1 MEVNGYKYNT
11 EQEAITAREACDT
24 YYGIPVSPD
33 DVTQN
38 WVEYQTANLDNPI
51 FYYITFDESLK
62 VVLGNPTDFEVTTP
76 PFPPVV

>member
-1 MEVNGYKYNT
+1 MEINGYKYTT
-11 EQEAITAREACDT
+11 EQEAIDAREACDT

-38 WVEYQTANLDNPI
+38 WVEYETAELDTPI
-51 FYYITFDESLK
+51 FYYIRFDESLK

-76 PFPPVV
+76 PFPEV

>member
-1 MEVNGYKYNT
+1 MEVNGYKYTT
-11 EQEAITAREACDT
+11 EQEAINAREACDT
-24 YYGIPVSPD
+24 YYGIPVAPD

-38 WVEYQTANLDNPI
+38 WVEYQTASLDTPI

-76 PFPPVV
+76 PFPPAE

>member
-1 MEVNGYKYNT
+1 MEVNGYKYTT
-11 EQEAITAREACDT
+11 EQEAINAREACDT
-24 YYGIPVSPD
+24 YYGIPVAPD

-38 WVEYQTANLDNPI
+38 WVEYETASLDNPI

>member
-1 MEVNGYKYNT
+1 MKVLGYKYTT
-11 EQEAITAREACDT
+11 EQEAINAREACDT
-24 YYGIPVSPD
+24 YYGIPVAPD

-38 WVEYQTANLDNPI
+38 WVEYEAADLDTPI

-76 PFPPVV
+76 PFPPIN

>member
-1 MEVNGYKYNT
+1 MEVNGYKYTT
-11 EQEAITAREACDT
+11 EQEAIQAREACDT
-24 YYGIPVSPD
+24 YYGIPVAPD

-38 WVEYQTANLDNPI
+38 WVEYQTASLDTPI

-76 PFPPVV
+76 PFPPIN

>member
-1 MEVNGYKYNT
+1 MEVNGYKYTT
-11 EQEAITAREACDT
+11 EQEAINAREACDT

-38 WVEYQTANLDNPI
+38 WVEYQTADLDTPI

-62 VVLGNPTDFEVTTP
+62 VVLGNPTDFEVTIP
-76 PFPPVV
+76 PLN